1 MSKTAVQKDQLR
13 FQFERAATSLGGEAW
28 APQARGAWA
37 PQAQLCPWYSTS
49 QKCELKVKQTSS
61 KNMDCSLFWLQM
73 IMQHLLGQFVHFCVH
88 HKSSRYVLHIIK

>member
-1 MSKTAVQKDQLR
+1 MMSKTAMQKRPITVPVWGGCDVLLGGGGLGPPNPSLV
-13 FQFERAATSLGGEAW
+13 TSLIT
-28 APQARGAWA
+28 
-37 PQAQLCPWYSTS
+37 TS